1 MADTDII
8 HLSGDEKRV
17 LVAALKRAIDG
28 GRYPLSPRIMALKS
42 ILGRLEP
49 QKPAAP
55 PRGGLRCS
63 TLRRHGL
70 RRGGG
75 VQQRDLLPLH
85 LP

>member
-55 PRGGLRCS
+55 PRRPPLQYFAPPWA
-63 TLRRHGL
+63 TARR
-70 RRGGG
+70 RSAAT
-75 VQQRDLLPLH
+75 
-85 LP
+85 